1 MNKLRLKTKQ
11 LYKGTSTK
19 TYSIKNKKVFILNK
33 RSHKEYTE
41 LLEIDNSIK
50 RFEVIEEDIAS
61 ISLTI
66 FGKSLPFFLVQTDK
80 GTKEIHII
88 VSRYD
93 QSRLDECLVAKAQ
106 RIASNLQIEIIF
118 IPESSIEGNPIIR
131 NAIQLRPWLSHSLK
145 PHAIRKVT
153 RLVNKTV
160 STVGELLNAAN
171 SIGEDPSII
180 HVAIANRL
188 LIADLSIPYGINTT
202 VTLNNKQRA

>member
-66 FGKSLPFFLVQTDK
+66 FGKSRPLFLVQTDK
-80 GTKEIHII
+80 GTKEIHIV

-93 QSRLDECLVAKAQ
+93 QSRLDEGLVAKAQ
-106 RIASNLQIEIIF
+106 RMASNLQIEIIF

-180 HVAIANRL
+180 HVAIAHRL

-202 VTLNNKQRA
+202 VTLDNKQRA